1 MKVQPF
7 YIAVCDD
14 DERDRKEIAE
24 MTEHICEMEKIDA
37 EIISFA
43 DGKLLLQELKN
54 GMSFDMLFLDVM
66 MPKIDGMNLA
76 RYLRSEKQNLPI
88 VFISSNRDMA
98 LRGYE
103 VSAVRYLAKPLE
115 KEYLREAI
123 IFCCGDKNKKKE
135 LLFPITGGIRK
146 VSPEEIIYVEIKG
159 RKSRIIQEQEEWDT
173 ALSIDRIGEMLSG
186 FGFIRCHQSFLV
198 NCHFIRTLRTA
209 QIELVNGVYI
219 PVSKYRIKEVRRYF
233 FEYMEG

>member
-14 DERDRKEIAE
+14 DEKDRKEIAE
-24 MTEHICEMEKIDA
+24 MAEQICEMEKIDA
-37 EIISFA
+37 EIICFA
-43 DGKLLLQELKN
+43 DGNPFLQELKN

-66 MPKIDGMNLA
+66 MPEMDGMKLS
-76 RYLRSEKQNLPI
+76 RYLRSEKQDLPI

-123 IFCCGDKNKKKE
+123 VFCYGDKNKKKE

-146 VSPEEIIYVEIKG
+146 VSPEEIIYVEIRG
-159 RKSRIIQEQEEWDT
+159 RKSHITQEQEEWDT
-173 ALSIDRIGEMLSG
+173 ALSIDRLGEMLSG
-186 FGFIRCHQSFLV
+186 SGFVRCHQSFLV
-198 NCHFIRTLRTA
+198 NCRFIRTLRTA